1 MTDIKRLTE
10 LAGLNEYIPSDKFI
24 EVDRVAGDAL
34 SAYQGKNNTDS
45 LEKVVNYYAMKSG
58 VDEEQLLATVSGY
71 LKNPES
77 LMPGGNVN
85 QIGEDNFTTQP
96 TGTVVNEPMDDMPG
110 ELEGLEG
117 PWRMKNGRVVYYDP
131 KEGKYYDRGTDM
143 YLSQEEVDALHQGRI
158 NEYDDETITFSVKNE
173 KGYNAIMDRYN
184 EHISWDGEYMV
195 VSEIVFAQIE
205 DLFAS
210 MGIDG
215 PYEVGSEDDYDG
227 QPDERQ
233 EWQDY
238 MGGDDWDQGQYDE
251 SVDFGKKYEEYKEQ
265 LAFEEFEQ
273 AMQEAVTFA
282 GGEPPQTRAAAQAG
296 RYTKPGTF
304 DISKDITDKPTEP
317 HAKTVISDKEPW
329 EYTGDLGSSLGL
341 KQKINP
347 EDYASVLSRDFH
359 KWAKGSDLKSNKTRT
374 VYDKTN
380 NKQIKSTVWNPRGRH
395 EDIVAFEILSG
406 SGGNFAPGVYV
417 RKDAA
422 PPEMIR
428 RGRESGR

>member
-24 EVDRVAGDAL
+24 KVDRAAGDAL
-34 SAYQGKNNTDS
+34 SAYQSKNNTDS
-45 LEKVVNYYAMKSG
+45 LETVVNYYAMKSG

-71 LKNPES
+71 LKNPGS
-77 LMPGGNVN
+77 LMTK
-85 QIGEDNFTTQP
+85 EMDSEM
-96 TGTVVNEPMDDMPG
+96 GTEI
-110 ELEGLEG
+110 
-117 PWRMKNGRVVYYDP
+117 
-131 KEGKYYDRGTDM
+131 T
-143 YLSQEEVDALHQGRI
+143 
-158 NEYDDETITFSVKNE
+158 EYPDETITFSVDSE

-184 EHISWDGEYMV
+184 DLISWDGEYMV
-195 VSEIVFAQIE
+195 ASEVVFARIE

-215 PYEVGSEDDYDG
+215 PFEVGSEDDYDG

-251 SVDFGKKYEEYKEQ
+251 SVDFGKKYEQYQEQ

-282 GGEPPQTRAAAQAG
+282 GGEPPQTRVAARAD

-304 DISKDITDKPTEP
+304 DVSKDITSQPTEP
-317 HAKTVISDKEPW
+317 HAKTDISSKDPW

-341 KQKINP
+341 KQKIDP
-347 EDYASVLSRDFH
+347 ENYASVLSRDFS
-359 KWAKGSDLKSNKTRT
+359 KWVKGRELKSNKTRT
-374 VYDKTN
+374 VYDKMN
-380 NKQIKSTVWNPRGRH
+380 NKQIKSTVYHPKGRH
-395 EDIVAFEILSG
+395 EDVVAFEILAG

-417 RKDAA
+417 RKDVA
-422 PPEMIR
+422 PPEMIQ